1 MDAKNFFGNNL
12 FIKDL
17 SRKLFF
23 YNYNK
28 KINQFVKGI
37 SQIDSIQD
45 YELFRQYLTKI
56 PAQVLGSTYTV
67 KRAFAENTLYGYADS
82 VMNYGGLENEN
93 MLYMPLL
100 EHGIDLL

>member
-1 MDAKNFFGNNL
+1 MIDERTKKVLQTIIKHCNIINETKNFFGNNL

-45 YELFRQYLTKI
+45 YELFFHT
-56 PAQVLGSTYTV
+56 TT
-67 KRAFAENTLYGYADS
+67 S
-82 VMNYGGLENEN
+82 VSQSLCFINLELN
-93 MLYMPLL
+93 LVSF
-100 EHGIDLL
+100 HRFF